1 MFIHVCILRS
11 EWRSSGEKGYMI
23 MMVHGGVDDDDGIG
37 TVLILVIIPY
47 SERMSHIREEKMT
60 TSL

>member
-1 MFIHVCILRS
+1 MLVLRT

-23 MMVHGGVDDDDGIG
+23 MMVHGVVDDDDGDGIG

-47 SERMSHIREEKMT
+47 SERMSHIGEEKMT